1 MSLVMV
7 SLHVPSRSG
16 AVHVATTKRH
26 YQGKTYTSHLLR
38 RSVRVGRQVKH
49 ETLGNLSHLP
59 EPLIDLIRRSLA
71 GESFVPAAEAFR
83 VERSLPHG
91 HVEAVL
97 GTLRRLGLDRLI
109 AARRS
114 RQRDLVVALIA
125 ERLLHP
131 GSKLATTRCWHH
143 STLAQQLEV
152 EDADENDLYQA
163 LDWLLGRQRRLE
175 NKLAQR
181 HLEEGATVLYDV
193 SSSYYEGQHCPLA
206 AFGHSRDGKKGKPII
221 VYGVLCDRDGRPLAV
236 DVYPGNTG
244 DPATLPEQVE
254 KLRQRFGLARVVLVG
269 DRGLLTQTQIEHLQ
283 QHPGLGWISAL
294 RSAAIRQLV
303 DDGHLQPSLF
313 DERQLAEITSPD
325 YPGERLIA
333 CYNPLLA
340 DQRRRKREEL
350 LAATEKELE
359 RIAAAVVRRKRKPL
373 LAAEIGLKLG
383 RVLNRYKVGKHFETK
398 IADGVFQWARREES
412 IEREAALD
420 GIYVI
425 RTSEQ
430 PARLS
435 AADTVRCYKSLAQV
449 ERAFRCWKGVDLRV
463 RPIYHRIPDRV
474 RAHIFVCLLAYY
486 VEWHLRQA
494 LAPLLF
500 EDEQLEADRRR
511 RDPVAPAQPSAAAR
525 RKKATKRT
533 AEGLPV
539 QSFSTLLAELAT
551 RCQNTCRVAS
561 AAPQASFQ
569 QLTVPTPLQKR
580 AFELLGL

>member
-1 MSLVMV
+1 MV

-294 RSAAIRQLV
+294 RSTAIRQLV

-533 AEGLPV
+533 ADGLPV

>member
-1 MSLVMV
+1 MV
-7 SLHVPSRSG
+7 SLHMPSRSG

-398 IADGVFQWARREES
+398 IAAGVFQWARRQES

-500 EDEQLEADRRR
+500 EDEHLEADRRR

-533 AEGLPV
+533 ADGLPV

>member
-1 MSLVMV
+1 MV
-7 SLHVPSRSG
+7 SLHMPSRSG

-294 RSAAIRQLV
+294 RSTAIRQLV

-398 IADGVFQWARREES
+398 IADGVFQWARRQES

-500 EDEQLEADRRR
+500 EDEHLEADRRR

>member
-1 MSLVMV
+1 M
-7 SLHVPSRSG
+7 PSRSG
-16 AVHVATTKRH
+16 AVHVATTRRH

-500 EDEQLEADRRR
+500 EDEHLEADRRR

-533 AEGLPV
+533 ADGLPL
-539 QSFSTLLAELAT
+539 QSFPTLLAELAT

>member
-1 MSLVMV
+1 M
-7 SLHVPSRSG
+7 PSRSG
-16 AVHVATTKRH
+16 AVHVATTRRH

-83 VERSLPHG
+83 GDRSLPHG

-398 IADGVFQWARREES
+398 IAAGVFQWARREES

-500 EDEQLEADRRR
+500 EDEHLEADRRR

-569 QLTVPTPLQKR
+569 QLTVPPPLQKR

>member
-1 MSLVMV
+1 MV
-7 SLHVPSRSG
+7 SLHMPSRSG

>member
-1 MSLVMV
+1 MV
-7 SLHVPSRSG
+7 SLHMPSRSG

-59 EPLIDLIRRSLA
+59 APLIDLIRRSLA

-383 RVLNRYKVGKHFETK
+383 RVLNRYKVGKHYETK
-398 IADGVFQWARREES
+398 IAAGVFQWARREES

-500 EDEQLEADRRR
+500 EDEHLEADRRR